1 MHGDNKSKSKKKKRL
16 QLSEGMLTMQGLSP
30 KLLQN
35 WMSIAL
41 WHQEMNTK
49 SLNSYII
56 TVRHL

>member
-1 MHGDNKSKSKKKKRL
+1 MHGDNKSKSEKKKWL
-16 QLSEGMLTMQGLSP
+16 QLSEGMLIMQGLSP